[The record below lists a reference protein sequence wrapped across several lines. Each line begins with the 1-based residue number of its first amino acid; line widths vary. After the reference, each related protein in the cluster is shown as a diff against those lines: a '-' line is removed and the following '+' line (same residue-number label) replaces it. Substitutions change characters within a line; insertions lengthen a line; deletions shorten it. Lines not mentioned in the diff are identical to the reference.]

1 MSLKVLVVDDDEII
15 VFLHN
20 MIMEDNGM
28 ASDSLSF
35 QNGKEAFDYLNSENN
50 LNQTCLVLL
59 DINMPVMN
67 GWQLLDNIQSAPY
80 AKNIHVVMVTS
91 SIDTEDREKASQ
103 YPQVIAYF
111 EKPLN
116 NKSLKQLKELPQISP
131 YFKF

>member
-67 GWQLLDNIQSAPY
+67 GWQLLDNIQSTSY

-131 YFKF
+131 YFQF

>member
-28 ASDSLSF
+28 VSDSLSF

-131 YFKF
+131 YFQF

>member
-20 MIMEDNGM
+20 MIMQDNGM

>member
-1 MSLKVLVVDDDEII
+1 MKVLVVDDDEII

-20 MIMEDNGM
+20 MIMQDNGM

>member
-131 YFKF
+131 YFQF

>member
-1 MSLKVLVVDDDEII
+1 MKVLVVDDDEII

>member
-28 ASDSLSF
+28 VSDSLSF

>member
-116 NKSLKQLKELPQISP
+116 NKSLKQIKELPQISP
-131 YFKF
+131 YFQF

>member
-20 MIMEDNGM
+20 MIMKDNGM

-35 QNGKEAFDYLNSENN
+35 QNGKEALDYLNSANN

-67 GWQLLDNIQSAPY
+67 GWQLLDSIQSSSY
-80 AKNIHVVMVTS
+80 AKNIYVVMVTS
-91 SIDTEDREKASQ
+91 SIDSEDREKASQ
-103 YPQVIAYF
+103 YPQIIAYF

-116 NKSLKQLKELPQISP
+116 KKSLKQLRELPQISP
-131 YFKF
+131 YYNL